1 MVGVVVHLEDKWNYT
16 QSDRDID
23 ILQMYEETVKAL
35 GVDTFIIIDKTT
47 DGMVHNFGSIDIT
60 YAKYNTLEEALAAH
74 PSATKFY
81 FEHKRAIPV
90 ETKYITLDEL
100 VHPLDNVLYIFGGD
114 EIGLDLSNVD
124 GTIVSIEVSHY
135 ILWSIVAMS
144 LVLYDR
150 YIKGK

>member
-1 MVGVVVHLEDKWNYT
+1 MIGVVVHLEDKWNCT

-23 ILQMYEETVKAL
+23 ILQMFEETVKAL

-60 YAKYNTLEEALAAH
+60 YAKYNTLDEALAAY
-74 PSATKFY
+74 PDATKFY
-81 FEHKRAIPV
+81 FEHKRAIPT
-90 ETKYITLDEL
+90 ETKYMTLDEL

-114 EIGLDLSNVD
+114 EVGLDLSSID
-124 GTIVSIEVSHY
+124 GTVVSIEVSHY

>member
-1 MVGVVVHLEDKWNYT
+1 MIGVVVHLEDKWNYT

-23 ILQMYEETVKAL
+23 ILQMFEETVKAL

-47 DGMVHNFGSIDIT
+47 EGMVHKFIGVDIT
-60 YAKYNTLEEALAAH
+60 YAKYKTLDEVLAAY
-74 PSATKFY
+74 PGATKFY
-81 FEHKRAIPV
+81 FEHKRAIPA

-124 GTIVSIEVSHY
+124 EIVVSIEVSHY

-144 LVLYDR
+144 LALYDR

>member
-23 ILQMYEETVKAL
+23 ILQMFEETVKAL

-60 YAKYNTLEEALAAH
+60 YAKYGTLDEALAAY
-74 PSATKFY
+74 PDVNKFY
-81 FEHKRAIPV
+81 FEHTRSIPA

-100 VHPLDNVLYIFGGD
+100 AHPVDNVLYIFGGD
-114 EIGLDLSNVD
+114 EQSLNLHNIE
-124 GTIVSIEVSHY
+124 GTVVSIEVSHY